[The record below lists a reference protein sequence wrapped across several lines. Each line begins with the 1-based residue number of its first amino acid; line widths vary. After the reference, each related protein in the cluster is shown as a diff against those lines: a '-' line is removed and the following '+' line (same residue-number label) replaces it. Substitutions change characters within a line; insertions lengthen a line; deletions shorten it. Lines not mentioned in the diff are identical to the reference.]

1 LDFRLALSIQ
11 HGRQMQRERITD
23 HIFVFR
29 SDLYAQVTAGLVLTA
44 DGAVLIDTLLYP
56 EETLRIRRYIE
67 QGLKSRVRFVIN
79 THYHADHSTGSC
91 FFPEAEVVAHQ
102 RCRQLLKERGHESLR
117 RMQATGGDFDAVHVV
132 LPTRTFEDTML
143 LELGGCRFELRHS
156 PGHSP
161 DSITC
166 CVDDDTLFAAD
177 TLMPV
182 PYFVDGNLEQLA
194 DSLRALVAEEY
205 EHLVQ
210 GHGEVILRGEAPA
223 KISSDLDYLQRLHE
237 GVRSGLQRGDEDIE
251 ERLSLSDCGKSFDQL
266 QGIIEQL
273 HRQNIQSLVN
283 ELLAETPARH
293 NRRVEGSNLWMQKQ
307 LT

>member
-1 LDFRLALSIQ
+1 
-11 HGRQMQRERITD
+11 MQRERITD
-23 HIFVFR
+23 HIMVFR

-67 QGLKSRVRFVIN
+67 RGLQTQVRYVIN
-79 THYHADHSTGSC
+79 THYHADHTMGSC
-91 FFPEAEVVAHQ
+91 FFPDAEVVAHGL
-102 RCRQLLKERGHESLR
+102 CRQLLMERGHESLR
-117 RMQATGGDFDAVHVV
+117 RMQATGDDFDAVQVV
-132 LPTRTFEDTML
+132 LPTRTFTDAML

-166 CVDDDTLFAAD
+166 RVDDDTLFAAD

-194 DSLRALVAEEY
+194 QSLRALKTDEC

-223 KISSDLDYLQRLHE
+223 RVESDLDYLQRLQA
-237 GVRSGLQRGDEDIE
+237 GVRSGLQRGEPDIA
-251 ERLSLSDCGKSFDQL
+251 ERLSLADCGKSFDQL
-266 QGIIEQL
+266 YGLVDQL
-273 HRQNIQSLVN
+273 HRQNVQALVCQFEAGHFN
-283 ELLAETPARH
+283 SFT
-293 NRRVEGSNLWMQKQ
+293 
-307 LT
+307 TI

>member
-1 LDFRLALSIQ
+1 
-11 HGRQMQRERITD
+11 MQRERITD
-23 HIFVFR
+23 HIIVFR

-67 QGLKSRVRFVIN
+67 QGLQSQVRYVIN
-79 THYHADHSTGSC
+79 THYHADHTIGSC
-91 FFPEAEVVAHQ
+91 FFPDAEVVAHGL
-102 RCRQLLKERGHESLR
+102 CRQLLMERGHESLR
-117 RMQATGGDFDAVHVV
+117 RMQATSGDFDAVQVV
-132 LPTRTFEDTML
+132 LPTRTFTDAML

-166 CVDDDTLFAAD
+166 RVDDDTLFAAD

-194 DSLRALVAEEY
+194 HSLRALMTDEY

-223 KISSDLDYLQRLHE
+223 RVESDLDYLRRLQA
-237 GVRSGLQRGDEDIE
+237 GVRRGLQRGDTDIA
-251 ERLSLSDCGKSFDQL
+251 ERLSLADCGKSFDQL
-266 QGIIEQL
+266 HGLVDQL
-273 HRQNIQSLVN
+273 HRQNVQALVN
-283 ELLAETPARH
+283 ELLAENPARQS
-293 NRRVEGSNLWMQKQ
+293 RQVEGKNLWMQKQ
-307 LT
+307 IT

>member
-1 LDFRLALSIQ
+1 
-11 HGRQMQRERITD
+11 MQRERITE
-23 HIFVFR
+23 HILVFR
-29 SDLYAQVTAGLVLTA
+29 SDLYAQVTAGLVLTS

-67 QGLKSRVRFVIN
+67 KGLQSRVRYVIN
-79 THYHADHSTGSC
+79 THYHADHTTGSC
-91 FFPEAEVVAHQ
+91 FFPEAEVVAHR

-117 RMQATGGDFDAVHVV
+117 RMQAASGEFDAVQVV
-132 LPTRTFEDTML
+132 LPTRTFEDAML

-166 CVDDDTLFAAD
+166 RVDDDTLFAAD

-194 DSLRALVAEEY
+194 DSLRALATDEY

-223 KISSDLDYLQRLHE
+223 KISSDLDYLQRLQA
-237 GVRSGLQRGDEDIE
+237 GVRSGLQRGDEDIA
-251 ERLSLSDCGKSFDQL
+251 ERLSLADCGKSFDQL
-266 QGIIEQL
+266 QGITEQL
-273 HRQNIQSLVN
+273 HRQNIQALVN

-293 NRRVEGSNLWMQKQ
+293 NRQVEGRNLWMQKEI
-307 LT
+307 T

>member
-1 LDFRLALSIQ
+1 
-11 HGRQMQRERITD
+11 MQRERITD
-23 HIFVFR
+23 HILVFR

-67 QGLKSRVRFVIN
+67 QGLQTRVRYIIN
-79 THYHADHSTGSC
+79 THYHADHTTGSC
-91 FFPEAEVVAHQ
+91 FFPDAEVVAHG
-102 RCRQLLKERGHESLR
+102 RCRQLLQERGNESLR
-117 RMQATGGDFDAVHVV
+117 RMQATSDDFDAVQVV
-132 LPTRTFEDTML
+132 LPTRTFEDAML

-166 CVDDDTLFAAD
+166 RVDDDTLFAAD

-182 PYFVDGNLEQLA
+182 PYFVDGDLEQLT
-194 DSLRALVAEEY
+194 DSLRALMSHEY

-210 GHGEVILRGEAPA
+210 GHGDVILRGEAPA
-223 KISSDLDYLQRLHE
+223 KISSDLDYLQRLQA
-237 GVRSGLQRGDEDIE
+237 GVRSAWQRGDEDIE

-266 QGIIEQL
+266 HGIVDQL
-273 HRQNIQSLVN
+273 HRQNIQALVN
-283 ELLAETPARH
+283 GLLAETPARQ
-293 NRRVEGSNLWMQKQ
+293 NRHAEGRNLWMQKQ
-307 LT
+307 IT

>member
-1 LDFRLALSIQ
+1 
-11 HGRQMQRERITD
+11 MQRERITD
-23 HIFVFR
+23 HIIVFR

-67 QGLKSRVRFVIN
+67 QGLQSHVRYIIN
-79 THYHADHSTGSC
+79 THYHADHTTGSC
-91 FFPEAEVVAHQ
+91 FFPDAEVIAHEL
-102 RCRQLLKERGHESLR
+102 CRQLLMERGHESLR
-117 RMQATGGDFDAVHVV
+117 RMQATSDDFDAVQVV
-132 LPTRTFEDTML
+132 LPTRTFADAML

-166 CVDDDTLFAAD
+166 RVDDDTLFAAD

-182 PYFVDGNLEQLA
+182 PYFVDGDLEQLA
-194 DSLRALVAEEY
+194 NSLRALMADEY

-210 GHGEVILRGEAPA
+210 GHGDVILRGEAPA
-223 KISSDLDYLQRLHE
+223 RVSSDLDYLQRLQA
-237 GVRSGLQRGDEDIE
+237 GVRSGLQRGDADIA
-251 ERLSLSDCGKSFDQL
+251 ERLSLADCGKSFDQL
-266 QGIIEQL
+266 HGIVEQL
-273 HRQNIQSLVN
+273 HRQNVQALVN

-293 NRRVEGSNLWMQKQ
+293 NRQVEGRNLWMQKQ
-307 LT
+307 IT